1 MARESQGLQIALIIF
16 FMLTIVLA
24 VTTFLYHGK
33 YIEAQKQAQDNEQM
47 ASDKGR
53 LLAAEKAENAELK
66 GMVAPSLS
74 DKSLGEVKEQFK
86 KDMDTYAKNY
96 PDDSQFW
103 SPVLSKMWDAL
114 VDRNKENVALK
125 TNNQD
130 LQARFAVREVTKDDL
145 IKKLE
150 ANTKEAGD
158 KVVQLGSEYDKQ
170 RAELAAGQAALT
182 QTMESIRKAAAEKV
196 NRSET
201 EVKTAKD
208 QVERLRSEEAGLAT
222 QVKQFNRPAMDH
234 PLGEVTWVD
243 QRSATVWINLGRA
256 DALDRQTT
264 FSVYSADADEMG
276 KAKKKA
282 TVEVTKILGDHSS
295 EARITEDKN
304 SDPITLG
311 DKIFTPL
318 WSPGQHQHFALAGIM
333 NIDGDGRNAVGTV
346 RNLITANGGQIDC
359 MMDESG
365 NKVGEVTTGTRC
377 VVRGDDPKDGKQ
389 TETMSKILRDAER
402 FGARLMTLA
411 ELKQQMG
418 YKPGTVG
425 GRAPRPAASAAP
437 GPAAKPAAKAVPAKK
452 VRPKAEPKTE
462 EDQP

>member
-1 MARESQGLQIALIIF
+1 
-16 FMLTIVLA
+16 
-24 VTTFLYHGK
+24 
-33 YIEAQKQAQDNEQM
+33 
-47 ASDKGR
+47 
-53 LLAAEKAENAELK
+53 LAAKEAECAELK
-66 GMVAPSLS
+66 RMIGLP
-74 DKSLGEVKEQFK
+74 DKPLAEVRAQFR
-86 KDMDTYAKNY
+86 KDMETYAANY
-96 PDDSQFW
+96 PDGSRFW
-103 SPVLSKMWDAL
+103 SPVLSKMWDTI

-125 TNNQD
+125 TTMNDWQS
-130 LQARFAVREVTKDDL
+130 RFAAREDADRQRIKPLADAVRDAGERTNTVIRDSGAEDARAGTGRADVVR
-145 IKKLE
+145 KLK
-150 ANTKEAGD
+150 AA
-158 KVVQLGSEYDKQ
+158 Q
-170 RAELAAGQAALT
+170 RAADEKL
-182 QTMESIRKAAAEKV
+182 AAAELELTQA
-196 NRSET
+196 R
-201 EVKTAKD
+201 D
-208 QVERLRSEEAGLAT
+208 QVIRLAEQNKALRERLKGFE
-222 QVKQFNRPAMDH
+222 RPTMDR
-234 PLGEVTWVD
+234 PQGEVTWVD
-243 QRSATVWINLGRA
+243 QRSRSVWINLGRA
-256 DALDRQTT
+256 DGLDRQTT
-264 FSVYSADADEMG
+264 FGVYSGDVDAMG

-282 TVEVTKILGDHSS
+282 TIEVTKIVGDHSA
-295 EARITEDKN
+295 EARITDDKD
-304 SDPITLG
+304 SDPIAPG

-318 WSPGQHQHFALAGIM
+318 WAPGEHPHYALAGIM